1 MTTSTPISRE
11 ERVAQVRAW
20 VASGLSAAEFAPQ
33 LGAHPRTLAWWK
45 WKLRSEGALRSPKP
59 GGKPRLAFVEITPAP
74 GPERPRAGDR
84 LELQIADVTL
94 RIPDDFEERTLAR
107 VLQVLRSPR

>member
-11 ERVAQVRAW
+11 ERLAQVRAW

-33 LGAHPRTLAWWK
+33 VGVHPSTLAWWK
-45 WKLRSEGALRSPKP
+45 WKFRSEGALRSPKP
-59 GGKPRLAFVEITPAP
+59 GGKPRLPFLEITPAP
-74 GPERPRAGDR
+74 GAERPRAGDR
-84 LELQIADVTL
+84 LELQVGEVTL
-94 RIPDDFEERTLAR
+94 RIPDHFEERTLAR

>member
-11 ERVAQVRAW
+11 ERLAQVRAW
-20 VASGLSAAEFAPQ
+20 LASGLSAAEFAPQ
-33 LGAHPRTLAWWK
+33 VGAHPSTLAWWK

-59 GGKPRLAFVEITPAP
+59 GGKPRLRFVEITPAP
-74 GPERPRAGDR
+74 APRTGDR
-84 LELQIADVTL
+84 LELQVADVTL